1 MKIALDDPVWNRLHS
16 AYGVQDV
23 AGPLRK
29 LHDDWDSALANDLFW
44 NNLHH
49 QETLYPA
56 TYVALPWLWPLV
68 DKHAESR
75 SDLLAFFAHVVACT
89 RWAHGDDVR
98 KEQSTGVRVFPSDD
112 GCAGIGT
119 DASQHL
125 SDADSLLVTE
135 AEDWFR
141 QMVPQMTAAFVAA
154 MGKIDADLDA
164 PLAQAVLYSRG
175 CGRIAIFVGLW
186 DGGFDLAEAFEE
198 FEDSWGHRFEPDAH
212 EIARTLAFSKEIA
225 PSCPTVAA
233 FLTGVIDA
241 GLDRR
246 DLVPTVQDD
255 RQTSLF
261 D

>member
-29 LHDDWDSALANDLFW
+29 LHDNWDSALANDLFW
-44 NNLHH
+44 NKLHH
-49 QETLYPA
+49 QDTLYPA
-56 TYVALPWLWPLV
+56 TYAALPWLWPLV
-68 DKHAESR
+68 GKHAGAR
-75 SDLLAFFAHVVACT
+75 SALLGFF
-89 RWAHGDDVR
+89 
-98 KEQSTGVRVFPSDD
+98 
-112 GCAGIGT
+112 
-119 DASQHL
+119 
-125 SDADSLLVTE
+125 
-135 AEDWFR
+135 
-141 QMVPQMTAAFVAA
+141 
-154 MGKIDADLDA
+154 
-164 PLAQAVLYSRG
+164 
-175 CGRIAIFVGLW
+175 
-186 DGGFDLAEAFEE
+186 
-198 FEDSWGHRFEPDAH
+198 AH
-212 EIARTLAFSKEIA
+212 EIARTLAFAKEIA